1 MVARIFRRPG
11 TFRARRQSNKGM
23 STFSVDPD
31 RARLLAGELLDAAS
45 RLPDTSLPHADT
57 SAGLGR
63 FAGSLHGALA
73 HLDDQTRRVH
83 DRARVLA
90 ERSWRVIDA
99 AEHTDR
105 ASAARLG
112 RLP

>member
-1 MVARIFRRPG
+1 MSSFYVA
-11 TFRARRQSNKGM
+11 
-23 STFSVDPD
+23 PD
-31 RARLLAGELLDAAS
+31 RARILASELLDAAS
-45 RLPDTSLPHADT
+45 RLPDTPLPHSET
-57 SAGLGR
+57 SPGLGR

-73 HLDDQTRRVH
+73 HLDDQTRPVH

-105 ASAARLG
+105 ASAAQLG